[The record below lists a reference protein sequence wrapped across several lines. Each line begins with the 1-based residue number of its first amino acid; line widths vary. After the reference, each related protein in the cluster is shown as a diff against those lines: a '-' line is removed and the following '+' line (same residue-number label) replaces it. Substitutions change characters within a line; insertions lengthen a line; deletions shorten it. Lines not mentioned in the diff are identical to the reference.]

1 MGKPKGITVSLL
13 MRTQSGTD
21 AFNRPVYTETAVSVD
36 NVLVG
41 SPTDQE
47 LVTDLQ
53 MYGKKCVYILAIPK
67 GDAHVWEDSYVEFD
81 PTGGNSIQKFRTF
94 GKATGGIEDLIPL
107 AWNKKIHVEAYDD
120 EQYDIN

>member
-1 MGKPKGITVSLL
+1 

-47 LVTDLQ
+47 LVSDLQ
-53 MYGKKCVYILAIPK
+53 MYGKKCVYILGIPK
-67 GDAHVWEDSYVEFD
+67 GDAHAWEDSFVEFD
-81 PTGGNSIQKFRTF
+81 PTGGNGIQRFRTF
-94 GKATGGIEDLIPL
+94 GKTTGGIENLIPL
-107 AWNKKIHVEAYDD
+107 SWNKKIHVEAYDD